1 MIVTG
6 TEAVTKTKYKVYID
20 GQFAFVLYKG
30 ELSRYQVQEGREITK
45 ETCDRIRGEVLVKR
59 AKLRAMHL
67 LNAMGRTES
76 QLREKLTQGG
86 YPEDVVDEA
95 LSYVKSFGYV
105 DDVNYARS
113 FTDSRKDKKS
123 RREIEMLL
131 KGKGISGED
140 IEKAMEECYGEDTAM
155 QAVRKLMKKRRY
167 IPGES
172 SYEEKQRFMAYVM
185 RKGFSYDDV
194 CRALEEDSEDGA

>member
-1 MIVTG
+1 MIVTR

-20 GQFAFVLYKG
+20 GQPAFILYKG
-30 ELSRYQVQEGREITK
+30 ELSRYQVREGQEITQ
-45 ETCDRIRGEVLVKR
+45 ETFIRIREEVLVKR

-67 LNAMGRTES
+67 LNAMGRTEL
-76 QLREKLTQGG
+76 QLREKLVQGG

-95 LSYVKSFGYV
+95 LSYVKSFGYI

-131 KGKGISGED
+131 KGKGISGAD
-140 IEKAMEECYGEDTAM
+140 IEKAMEECYGEDTAV
-155 QAVRKLMKKRRY
+155 QAVRRLMKKRHY

-172 SYEEKQRFMAYVM
+172 SYEEKQKFMAYVM

-194 CRALEEDSEDGA
+194 CRAVEEDNN

>member
-167 IPGES
+167 IPADVKRHLHYLLLTPGTHHH
-172 SYEEKQRFMAYVM
+172 
-185 RKGFSYDDV
+185 RKTLF
-194 CRALEEDSEDGA
+194 A

>member
-131 KGKGISGED
+131 KGKGISEED
-140 IEKAMEECYGEDTAM
+140 IEKAMEECYGQDTAM

>member
-172 SYEEKQRFMAYVM
+172 SYEEKQRIMANVM